1 MLSLME
7 NMLSGRKHASVSL
20 EENMFSL
27 EENMLG
33 LKENILRD
41 EKNILTGGKRVLC
54 LKEISN
60 YLGVHCVQPA

>member
-1 MLSLME
+1 ML
-7 NMLSGRKHASVSL
+7 
-20 EENMFSL
+20 SL